1 MSNIEENKKIVEKWF
16 AGCWAE
22 NGNLNVIDELADD
35 KLLFSY
41 PMHGPKHGKKETR
54 AMLEELRASFP
65 DVKFWA
71 IGSLIAEGDYV
82 VGRWEGGGTHT
93 GAPYKLQMGELP
105 ANTGRKMHFT
115 GTSVIKI
122 QNGKVVEDIG
132 EEGAF
137 AAMKQL
143 GTIQE
148 AKVPSKA

>member
-1 MSNIEENKKIVEKWF
+1 MSSIQENKKLVERWF
-16 AGCWAE
+16 NGCWAL
-22 NGNLNVIDELADD
+22 NGDLGVIDELAHDD
-35 KLLFSY
+35 LLFFY

-54 AMLEELRASFP
+54 DMLEELRASFP

-71 IGSLIAEGDYV
+71 VGDLIAEGDYV

-105 ANTGRKMHFT
+105 ANTGRKMHFS

-122 QNGKVVEDIG
+122 KDGKIIEDIG

-137 AAMKQL
+137 QAMKML

-148 AKVPSKA
+148 AKVPSKV